1 METVLEKKKMINIA
15 ARENTTVL
23 NPAQLHLLQM
33 LSFTKTEES
42 LRDLKKLLRTFYIQQ
57 VEKEANQLWVE
68 GKINDNLLNEHL
80 RTPYK

>member
-1 METVLEKKKMINIA
+1 METVLEKKKTRNNVA
-15 ARENTTVL
+15 KGNTTAL

-33 LSFTKTEES
+33 LSFTRTDES

-57 VEKEANQLWVE
+57 VEKEADKFWAE